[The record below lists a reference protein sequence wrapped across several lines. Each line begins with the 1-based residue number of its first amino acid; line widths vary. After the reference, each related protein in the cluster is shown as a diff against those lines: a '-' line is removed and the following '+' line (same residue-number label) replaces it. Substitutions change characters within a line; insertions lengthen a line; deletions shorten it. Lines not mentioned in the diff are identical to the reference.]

1 MAGKVYAEK
10 EFQSAALQGKVFN
23 DATVDSDT
31 DALSINETKRII
43 QNPNLL
49 INSGFQVWQRGDS
62 FNNDSVYT
70 ADRWLVSGNTV
81 SVFKNNAGIAINAPN
96 DGVGLAIMQH
106 IETNCIGK
114 TMTMSFEYST
124 NTGSVKVEKTIAV
137 SSQIV
142 KHKINDNCVV
152 NLHYDE
158 STGTTCYRIYLVNIN
173 TVLKWCKL
181 EYGEIATPFVPKPY
195 AEELML
201 CQRYFQFL
209 EVATPIVFEYG
220 DNSIGYSY
228 LIEPRFM
235 KMRTTPTIASDIHY
249 NYYNAAGN
257 NVSGLCIG
265 VQAYNGYLTAR
276 TAVGGN
282 RVQEHCFGVKMA
294 TTLDA
299 EIY

>member
-142 KHKINDNCVV
+142 KHKINNNCVV

-181 EYGEIATPFVPKPY
+181 EYGEIATPFVPRPY
-195 AEELML
+195 AEDFML
-201 CQRYFQFL
+201 CKRYYEITSMFVSRTYTDTCLAFTGINFS
-209 EVATPIVFEYG
+209 V
-220 DNSIGYSY
+220 
-228 LIEPRFM
+228 
-235 KMRTTPTIASDIHY
+235 KKRTTPTVRILRLD
-249 NYYNAAGN
+249 NATK
-257 NVSGLCIG
+257 SLKEFY
-265 VQAYNGYLTAR
+265 QSAYVNDDSISYFTVTQNTSKLSYMYA
-276 TAVGGN
+276 
-282 RVQEHCFGVKMA
+282 QFEI
-294 TTLDA
+294 DA